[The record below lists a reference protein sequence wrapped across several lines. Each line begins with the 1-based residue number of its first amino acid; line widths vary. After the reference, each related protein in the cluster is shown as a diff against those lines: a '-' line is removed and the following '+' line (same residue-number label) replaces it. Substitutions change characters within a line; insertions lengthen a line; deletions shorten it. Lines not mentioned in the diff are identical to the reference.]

1 MVNLPHLQKHHL
13 FVCHFGGQGMDLKF
27 GGIDLRFGKPPAGLT
42 NPAGTWTCQSLTII
56 ERGGDRMDF
65 ELTKEQ
71 KQIQKSVRE
80 FVKGEFKKD
89 LILELEEN
97 HQYPTDIW
105 KKAAELGFI
114 GIHFPEAYSGM
125 GLGVMENILVAEE
138 LCRGDSS
145 VGACLILADFAS
157 EIILH
162 FGSDEQ
168 KKAWLPKVAEG
179 EVLSCGAFT
188 EPDHGSD
195 ITRMETTAVKD
206 GDEWII
212 NGTKI
217 FITNGGPLAGFY
229 SVLCQTDPEAQPTH
243 RGMSLIL
250 VEADRAGVSTASVGV
265 KMGIRMMDTA
275 EVNFKDAR
283 VPLSNLIGKEN
294 KGFYQVLEFF
304 DESRILIAAQGLG
317 TAQGAFDR
325 ALAYVKS
332 REQFGKKIAQFQIT
346 QHKLAD
352 MATKIEMAQLLVYKA
367 AWNFDQGRIDPKL
380 TSMAKMV
387 AGRTAVEVADEAIQ
401 LLGGYGYMLEYEV
414 ERFYRDAKICELYE
428 GTKEIQKNTIAS
440 SLIGKLK

>member
-1 MVNLPHLQKHHL
+1 M
-13 FVCHFGGQGMDLKF
+13 
-27 GGIDLRFGKPPAGLT
+27 
-42 NPAGTWTCQSLTII
+42 
-56 ERGGDRMDF
+56 EF

-71 KQIQKSVRE
+71 QQIQKAVRD

-89 LILELEEN
+89 VILQLEEK
-97 HQYPTDIW
+97 HEYPVKMW

-114 GIHFPEAYSGM
+114 GIHFPEEYSGQGM
-125 GLGVMENILVAEE
+125 SVMENILVAEE

-145 VGACLILADFAS
+145 VGACLMLADFAS
-157 EIILH
+157 EIVLH
-162 FGSDEQ
+162 FGSESQ
-168 KKAWLPKVAEG
+168 KKTWLPRVAEG

-188 EPDHGSD
+188 EPNHGSD
-195 ITRMETTAVKD
+195 ITFMDTSAVRD
-206 GDEWII
+206 GDDWVI
-212 NGTKI
+212 NGSKI

-229 SVLCQTDPEAQPTH
+229 SVLCQTNPDAQPSH

-250 VEADRAGVSTASVGV
+250 VEADRQGVSAASVGV
-265 KMGIRMMDTA
+265 KMGIRMMHTA
-275 EVNFKDAR
+275 EVTFKDVR
-283 VPLSNLIGKEN
+283 VPAENLIGKEN
-294 KGFYQVLEFF
+294 RGFYQVLEFF

-325 ALAYVKS
+325 ALDYVKS
-332 REQFGKKIAQFQIT
+332 REQFGRKIAQFQIT

-352 MATKIEMAQLLVYKA
+352 MATKIEMARLLTYKA

-401 LLGGYGYMLEYEV
+401 LMGGYGYMLEYEV
-414 ERFYRDAKICELYE
+414 ERYYRDAKICELYE

-440 SLIGKLK
+440 ALVGKLK

>member
-1 MVNLPHLQKHHL
+1 M
-13 FVCHFGGQGMDLKF
+13 
-27 GGIDLRFGKPPAGLT
+27 
-42 NPAGTWTCQSLTII
+42 
-56 ERGGDRMDF
+56 EF

-71 KQIQKSVRE
+71 QQIQKAVRD

-89 LILELEEN
+89 VILELEEK
-97 HQYPTDIW
+97 HEYPLKMW

-114 GIHFPEAYSGM
+114 GIHFPEQYSGQGM
-125 GLGVMENILVAEE
+125 GVMENILVAEE

-145 VGACLILADFAS
+145 VGACLMLADFAS
-157 EIILH
+157 EIVLH
-162 FGSDEQ
+162 FGSESQ
-168 KKAWLPKVAEG
+168 KKTWLPKVAEG

-195 ITRMETTAVKD
+195 ITFMDTSAVRD
-206 GDEWII
+206 GDEWVI
-212 NGTKI
+212 NGSKI

-229 SVLCQTDPEAQPTH
+229 SVLCQTNPDAQPSH

-250 VEADRAGVSTASVGV
+250 VEADRPGVSTASVGV
-265 KMGIRMMDTA
+265 KMGIRMMHTA
-275 EVNFKDAR
+275 EVTFKEVR
-283 VPLSNLIGKEN
+283 VPAENLIGEEN
-294 KGFYQVLEFF
+294 RGFYQVLEFF

-325 ALAYVKS
+325 ALDYVKS
-332 REQFGKKIAQFQIT
+332 REQFGRKIAKFQVT

-352 MATKIEMAQLLVYKA
+352 MATKIEMARLLTYKA

-414 ERFYRDAKICELYE
+414 ERYYRDAKICELYE
-428 GTKEIQKNTIAS
+428 GTKEIQKNTFAS
-440 SLIGKLK
+440 ALVGKLK

>member
-1 MVNLPHLQKHHL
+1 M
-13 FVCHFGGQGMDLKF
+13 
-27 GGIDLRFGKPPAGLT
+27 
-42 NPAGTWTCQSLTII
+42 
-56 ERGGDRMDF
+56 EF

-71 KQIQKSVRE
+71 HQIQKAVRD

-89 LILELEEN
+89 VILQLEEK
-97 HQYPTDIW
+97 HEYPVKMW

-114 GIHFPEAYSGM
+114 GIHFPEEYSGQGM
-125 GLGVMENILVAEE
+125 SVMENILVAEE

-145 VGACLILADFAS
+145 VGACLMLADFAS
-157 EIILH
+157 EIVLH
-162 FGSDEQ
+162 FGSESQ
-168 KKAWLPKVAEG
+168 KKTWLPRVAEG

-188 EPDHGSD
+188 EPNHGSD
-195 ITRMETTAVKD
+195 ITFMDTSAVRD
-206 GDEWII
+206 GDDWVI
-212 NGTKI
+212 NGSKI

-229 SVLCQTDPEAQPTH
+229 SVLCQTNPDAQPSH

-250 VEADRAGVSTASVGV
+250 VEADRQGVSAASVGV
-265 KMGIRMMDTA
+265 KMGIRMMHTA
-275 EVNFKDAR
+275 EVTFKDVR
-283 VPLSNLIGKEN
+283 VPASNLIGKEN
-294 KGFYQVLEFF
+294 RGFYQVLEFF

-325 ALAYVKS
+325 ALDYVKS
-332 REQFGKKIAQFQIT
+332 REQFGRKIAQFQIT

-352 MATKIEMAQLLVYKA
+352 MATKIEMARLLTYKA

-401 LLGGYGYMLEYEV
+401 LMGGYGYMLEYEV
-414 ERFYRDAKICELYE
+414 ERYYRDAKICELYE

-440 SLIGKLK
+440 ALVGKLK